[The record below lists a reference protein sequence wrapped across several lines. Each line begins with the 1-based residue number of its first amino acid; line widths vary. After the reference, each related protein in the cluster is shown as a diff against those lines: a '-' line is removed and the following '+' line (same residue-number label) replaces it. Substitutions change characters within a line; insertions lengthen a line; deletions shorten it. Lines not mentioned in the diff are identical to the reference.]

1 MEAVTYSKARNN
13 LKKIM
18 DSVCDNIETF
28 IITRKNN
35 RNVVM
40 ISLEEYNSITETLH
54 LLSTPENTKRLL
66 RENCLPRYLLHTGTK
81 QADSPMPNTE
91 VKEKFINMN
100 T

>member
-66 RENCLPRYLLHTGTK
+66 RSIEEIEKGNF
-81 QADSPMPNTE
+81 E
-91 VKEKFINMN
+91 EKELIE
-100 T
+100 

>member
-1 MEAVTYSKARNN
+1 MEAITYSKARNN

-18 DSVCDNIETF
+18 DSVCDNIETY

-54 LLSTPENTKRLL
+54 LLSTPKNTKRLL
-66 RENCLPRYLLHTGTK
+66 KSIEEIEKGNF
-81 QADSPMPNTE
+81 E
-91 VKEKFINMN
+91 EKELIE
-100 T
+100 

>member
-1 MEAVTYSKARNN
+1 MEAITYSKARKN

-18 DSVCDNIETF
+18 DSVCDNIETY

-54 LLSTPENTKRLL
+54 LLSTQKNTKRLL
-66 RENCLPRYLLHTGTK
+66 KSIEEIEKGNFEEKELHVNTGLFLK
-81 QADSPMPNTE
+81 
-91 VKEKFINMN
+91 
-100 T
+100 